1 MNRFCALL
9 MTLVLAVPSM
19 AQSSTAVR
27 NRENRKAQLEKEIEE
42 IDRLLRDNAKES
54 ASASTRLAL
63 TQKKIANRRE
73 LLSQCD
79 TKIAS
84 LNSSIRGKDR
94 QIAVLQNRLN
104 ILTEH
109 YGRLVLGAYKSRDS
123 RHWYMFILT
132 SENLAQAYR
141 RYSFLRGLSSEMNT
155 QAIQIHSLQD
165 SLELEKSRLRS
176 LKHEQESLRGERQ
189 KEVGRLQA
197 DEGDAKRQ
205 IAALQ
210 KDKKK
215 FLRELS
221 VKQKQVASLKKEI
234 EKLIAESLKSAKT
247 GRKGTT
253 SKAADSSIDYA
264 LAAEFEANKG
274 RLPWPVDGT
283 IVDRYGRQFHPVFK
297 TLELPFND
305 GVSVSVAKGTIAKC
319 VFQGVVKKIIVM
331 PGYNQCV
338 LVQHGNY
345 FTFYCKLQSVSV
357 KAGDKVRTGSLIGT
371 VDTIGGD
378 TILHFEIWKGTQTQ
392 NPELWLK

>member
-84 LNSSIRGKDR
+84 LNGSIRGKDR

-189 KEVGRLQA
+189 KEIPAGIVCQA
-197 DEGDAKRQ
+197 KAGSLAQERNRKTYRGVLEKRQ
-205 IAALQ
+205 DR
-210 KDKKK
+210 KERHYFKGCR
-215 FLRELS
+215 FLH
-221 VKQKQVASLKKEI
+221 
-234 EKLIAESLKSAKT
+234 
-247 GRKGTT
+247 
-253 SKAADSSIDYA
+253 
-264 LAAEFEANKG
+264 
-274 RLPWPVDGT
+274 RLCTCCRIRG
-283 IVDRYGRQFHPVFK
+283 Q
-297 TLELPFND
+297 
-305 GVSVSVAKGTIAKC
+305 
-319 VFQGVVKKIIVM
+319 
-331 PGYNQCV
+331 
-338 LVQHGNY
+338 
-345 FTFYCKLQSVSV
+345 
-357 KAGDKVRTGSLIGT
+357 
-371 VDTIGGD
+371 
-378 TILHFEIWKGTQTQ
+378 
-392 NPELWLK
+392 